1 MEQATFKKV
10 LRKAVENHV
19 FYRGEF
25 QKQRFHSSAVRT
37 RMTLFAENPGQTK
50 GPG

>member
-10 LRKAVENHV
+10 LRKVVENHV

-25 QKQRFHSSAVRT
+25 QKQRFHSRVVRKM
-37 RMTLFAENPGQTK
+37 MTLFAENPGLTK